1 MARAGSGLEA
11 RFEDQV
17 PSAMLAESED
27 AFLVEEIGLPIRF
40 VIGADGRVSHAV
52 VMAGTEFRLDRIE

>member
-1 MARAGSGLEA
+1 M
-11 RFEDQV
+11 
-17 PSAMLAESED
+17 SAMLAESED

-40 VIGADGRVSHAV
+40 VMGADGRVSHAV